1 MAQLSTAARNAAC
14 DAVVDLIDG
23 GAGAGKFKIRAST
36 TVLATIT
43 LADPAFGAASTG
55 TATGAS
61 FPRSDSS
68 ADGTGTPDNYQITD
82 SDDTVIIS
90 GTAAV
95 GSSEVNCDGNITA
108 GQTVTANSLTHT
120 QPAGT

>member
-1 MAQLSTAARNAAC
+1 MAALSTAARNAAV

-23 GAGAGKFKIRAST
+23 GSGAGLMRIRAST

-43 LADPAFGAASTG
+43 LDDPAFGASATG
-55 TATGAS
+55 TATGAG
-61 FPRSDSS
+61 FPKSDSS
-68 ADGTGTPDNYQITD
+68 ADATGTPDNYQITD
-82 SDDTVIIS
+82 SDVTVVIS

-108 GQTVTANSLTHT
+108 GQTVTVNSLTYT